1 MTTPCAVAALIR
13 SLLGCSPRFFPLRE
27 LQVWAP
33 SWAAG
38 FRVEPTQREGSGEE
52 LLPGKWWVEV
62 EALRTQRLQAW
73 MSYFLFRGTAELPT
87 VHFL

>member
-1 MTTPCAVAALIR
+1 MTTRCAVAALIR

-38 FRVEPTQREGSGEE
+38 FRVVPAQREGLGEE
-52 LLPGKWWVEV
+52 PLAWEV
-62 EALRTQRLQAW
+62 VGGGGGSEDPEVASLVV
-73 MSYFLFRGTAELPT
+73 FLSVRRDR
-87 VHFL
+87 

>member
-1 MTTPCAVAALIR
+1 MTTRCAVAALIR

-38 FRVEPTQREGSGEE
+38 FRVVPAQREGLGEE
-52 LLPGKWWVEV
+52 PLPGKWWVEA
-62 EALRTQRLQAW
+62 EALRTQRLPAW
-73 MSYFLFRGTAELPT
+73 LSSFLFGGTAESPT